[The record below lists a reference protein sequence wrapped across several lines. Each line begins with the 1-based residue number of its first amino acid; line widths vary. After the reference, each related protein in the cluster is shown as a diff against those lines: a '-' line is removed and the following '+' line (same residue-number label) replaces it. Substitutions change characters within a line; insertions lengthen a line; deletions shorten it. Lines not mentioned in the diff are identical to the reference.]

1 MSDTQIRVG
10 RVIRERRKMLGMT
23 QGQAAD
29 IAGIDASSWSRIE
42 RGTQGWTPEVLE
54 GMARALRVAPAEL
67 IASADAP
74 PTPAAVP
81 MPASA
86 TDMHEDEREALANL
100 RRMSSSTRRA
110 VYQLIAEVARSMR

>member
-10 RVIRERRKMLGMT
+10 RVIRERRKILGLN
-23 QGQAAD
+23 QGQVAD

-42 RGTQGWTPEVLE
+42 RGTQGWTPDVLDRI
-54 GMARALRVAPAEL
+54 ARALQVTPAEL
-67 IASADAP
+67 IAAADAP
-74 PTPAAVP
+74 SEPPLPAPAA
-81 MPASA
+81 A
-86 TDMHEDEREALANL
+86 TDMHEDEREALAHL